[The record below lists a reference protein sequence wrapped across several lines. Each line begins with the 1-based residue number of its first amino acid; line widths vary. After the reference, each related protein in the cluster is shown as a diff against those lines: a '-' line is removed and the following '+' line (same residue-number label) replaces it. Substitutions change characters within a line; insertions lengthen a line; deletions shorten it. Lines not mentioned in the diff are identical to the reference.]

1 RFAGTLGAKRI
12 CLGWNRIG
20 LDLHFAEVVR
30 VRHRVVH
37 ERGSDELTARVEVDV
52 FHQHLA
58 RALRHTTVDLAMQQ
72 HGVENGADIIH
83 HAVTHDVDHSG
94 FPVDLH
100 FADVTAV
107 RKIL

>member
-1 RFAGTLGAKRI
+1 
-12 CLGWNRIG
+12 
-20 LDLHFAEVVR
+20 
-30 VRHRVVH
+30 
-37 ERGSDELTARVEVDV
+37 VDV

-94 FPVDLH
+94 FSVDPLRRRDSRSENSAPAPCKRQSRTARLH
-100 FADVTAV
+100 
-107 RKIL
+107 